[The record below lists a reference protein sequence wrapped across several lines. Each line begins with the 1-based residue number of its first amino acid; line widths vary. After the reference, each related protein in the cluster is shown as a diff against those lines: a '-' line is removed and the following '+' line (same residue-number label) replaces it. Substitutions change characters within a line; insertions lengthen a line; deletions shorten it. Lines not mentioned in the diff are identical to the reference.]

1 MAERVTKVMNEEK
14 TMVETAAFFVSVCYA
29 PRFLKSYYLVDK
41 ALYNYLS
48 AFKSAFHIKD

>member
-1 MAERVTKVMNEEK
+1 MAERITKVMNEEK

-41 ALYNYLS
+41 APYNDLS